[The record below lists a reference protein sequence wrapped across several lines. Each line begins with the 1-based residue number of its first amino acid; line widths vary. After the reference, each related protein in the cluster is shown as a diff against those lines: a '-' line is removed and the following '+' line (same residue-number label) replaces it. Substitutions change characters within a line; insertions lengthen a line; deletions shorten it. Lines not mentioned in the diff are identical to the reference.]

1 MQPSVTEQPGELVGD
16 APPPEESNQLGLH
29 PGQCGS
35 AGYLINDN
43 HHHGSQLGG
52 DHVDNDHLRGNIDH
66 PTQPGAIPA
75 SALRWQLAREKL
87 EIH

>member
-1 MQPSVTEQPGELVGD
+1 MVGF
-16 APPPEESNQLGLH
+16 
-29 PGQCGS
+29 C
-35 AGYLINDN
+35 
-43 HHHGSQLGG
+43 HGGNMPASRQLGG